1 MVMPRSMVVLI
12 HIRTNQYF
20 KCYELSSSGFP
31 ASITHNI
38 KSIEFLIKQ
47 NETNTRRTAHIF
59 VGGPHVVRL
68 ANYFRYPDY
77 INHAALIFSG

>member
-47 NETNTRRTAHIF
+47 NETNTKSLLGGG
-59 VGGPHVVRL
+59 VGR
-68 ANYFRYPDY
+68 DY
-77 INHAALIFSG
+77 WLYVLIER